1 MKRFKIALGLAFCAI
16 TYNIAVALSDNI
28 SIFPLQNYSQSVAHW
43 LPESSSDYNTPLLSK
58 QEQNLRFKDLKSRYF
73 GYGDND
79 YSPWSGKYVNFV
91 LQEHAEKS
99 IYEGEQTNI
108 ANFNNQ
114 GKGESDIGYGMNY
127 RPYSAKWINSITQNM
142 NLAQLQGKLSYNKN
156 KRAILVDNVAVR
168 ALPTSDPFFYSYK
181 IAGNGYPFDMLQSTS
196 LFIGTPVY
204 VIATS
209 VDKQWQ
215 LILSPEV
222 IGWVK
227 ANSVA
232 FVSSDFIESWSNA
245 ANSNL
250 GAITQ
255 TNTSIIDN
263 NGNYRLTTYIG
274 TMLPLYAKNSSKQ
287 IIIPVKNS
295 KGNAEIIPATVL
307 GDAVAKMPL
316 VATSANFAK
325 LLNQLVGRPYGWGG
339 LEFFNDCSAEL
350 KDIYAT
356 FGIFLPRNS
365 GQQIMVG
372 KVVDISSKSLDERI
386 TYLNKNGRKLMTLVR
401 IPGHVML
408 YIGAFQSENAIVV
421 PVVYNNLWALSPS
434 DRSRRAVLGGGVF
447 LPLLAQYPEDL
458 ELTSPLSRP
467 VVQLVYLDQMPESAI
482 KLGLD
487 QLLY

>member
-1 MKRFKIALGLAFCAI
+1 MNHVKTVLILACCI
-16 TYNIAVALSDNI
+16 INYNIVAALSDNI

-43 LPESSSDYNTPLLSK
+43 LPESSSDYNVPLLSK

-99 IYEGEQTNI
+99 IYEGEQTTI

-127 RPYSAKWINSITQNM
+127 RPYSTKWINAITQNM
-142 NLAQLQGKLSYNKN
+142 NLAQLQGKLAYDKN

-181 IAGNGYPFDMLQSTS
+181 IAGNGYPFDLLQSTS
-196 LFIGTPVY
+196 LFVGTPVY

-209 VDKQWQ
+209 VDKQWR

-222 IGWVK
+222 IGWIK

-232 FVSSDFIESWSNA
+232 FVSSDFIASWSKS

-274 TMLPLYAKNSSKQ
+274 TMLPFYGKNSSVKVL
-287 IIIPVKNS
+287 IPVKNS
-295 KGNAEIIPATVL
+295 QGNAEIIPATVS
-307 GDAVAKMPL
+307 GVAVEKMPL
-316 VATSANFAK
+316 AVTPANFAK

-365 GQQIMVG
+365 GQQIMAG
-372 KVVDISSKSLDERI
+372 KVVDISSQSLDGRI
-386 TYLNKNGRKLMTLVR
+386 AYLNKNGHKLMTIVR

-408 YIGAFQSENAIVV
+408 YVGAFQCENASVV
-421 PVVYNNLWALSPS
+421 PVVYNNLWGLSPS
-434 DRSRRAVLGGGVF
+434 DRSRRAILGGGVF
-447 LPLLAQYPEDL
+447 LPLLAQYPEDIG
-458 ELTSPLSRP
+458 LTSPLSRP
-467 VVQLVYLDQMPESAI
+467 VVQLVYLDQMPEAVI